1 MLDFHFLVVGV
12 VASVVQSYGCGVCVL
27 DDQWLFI
34 VEVCGQLVGF
44 GLEMVDVHGF
54 SDEVGIFWKISLPT
68 KWFMGVGSTLPGIW
82 GSALITEKVVSESG
96 TLWG

>member
-1 MLDFHFLVVGV
+1 VLDFHFLVVGF
-12 VASVVQSYGCGVCVL
+12 VASVVHSYGCCVCVL
-27 DDQWLFI
+27 DGQWLFI
-34 VEVCGQLVGF
+34 VDVCGQLVGP
-44 GLEMVDVHGF
+44 GLELVDVHGF

-68 KWFMGVGSTLPGIW
+68 KCFIGVGSTLPGIC